1 MIRKP
6 RTIRPSHPNAGLR
19 AEYQRRLEEY
29 VREMH
34 ESYIYW
40 IEACYNAK
48 PPEMAQDALHWT
60 YGMSP
65 TKALQEALDRLA
77 RRWTKKL
84 NQFAPK
90 LAAWFAD
97 KSSSHVDRNMRAA
110 LREAGM
116 TVEFKTTKRVND
128 VLQAT
133 IGEQVALIKSIGK
146 QYHSEIEGLVMRSVA
161 AGRDAKELSV
171 ALQERYGVTQR
182 RAALIARDQNN
193 KATATITRTRQQ
205 ELGIEQALWIHSSA
219 GKKPRP
225 SHVAMNNKPY
235 PVVAGIRLDDDLE
248 IVWPGTAINCRCVS
262 KAILPE
268 LGVRP

>member
-19 AEYQRRLEEY
+19 VEYRRRLDAFIA
-29 VREMH
+29 EMH
-34 ESYIYW
+34 ASYVYW
-40 IEACYNAK
+40 VEACYTAK
-48 PPEMAQDALHWT
+48 PPEMAQDASHWT

-65 TKALQEALDRLA
+65 AKALQEALNRLA
-77 RRWTKKL
+77 RRWARRL
-84 NQFAPK
+84 NEFAPK
-90 LAAWFAD
+90 LATWFAN
-97 KSSSHVDRNMRAA
+97 KSASHVGMNMRAV
-110 LREAGM
+110 LRDAGM
-116 TVEFKTTKRVND
+116 SVTFKTTKRVND

-146 QYHSEIEGLVMRSVA
+146 QYHSEIESLVMRSVA
-161 AGRDAKELSV
+161 AGRDIGALSKELE
-171 ALQERYGVTQR
+171 ARYGVTQR
-182 RAALIARDQNN
+182 RAAFVARDQNS
-193 KATATITRTRQQ
+193 KATATITRVRQQ

-219 GKKPRP
+219 GKTPRP

-235 PVVAGIRLDDDLE
+235 NVATGIRLDDDPE

-268 LGVRP
+268 LGVRQ